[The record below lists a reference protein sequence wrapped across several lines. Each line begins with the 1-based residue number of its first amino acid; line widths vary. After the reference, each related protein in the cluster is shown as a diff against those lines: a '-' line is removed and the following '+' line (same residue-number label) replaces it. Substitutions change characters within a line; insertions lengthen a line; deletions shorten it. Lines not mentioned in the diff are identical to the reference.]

1 MVEIIVTDLL
11 DRVRERTARDAKNQL
26 FNAGNIKMMFE
37 TRYIKPCQHV
47 HWQATEWAELLSRL
61 LANEIELIDNWSTYA
76 RIKFHCPPL

>member
-1 MVEIIVTDLL
+1 MTVCTNTANYITVPILFIVDKQTVENSMVEIIVTDLL

-47 HWQATEWAELLSRL
+47 H
-61 LANEIELIDNWSTYA
+61 
-76 RIKFHCPPL
+76 